1 MASIN
6 CPQKECNRTFKKL
19 VIVTNFSFVPEE
31 TYSACPYCLTR
42 INIGSK
48 KYGPTCIA
56 PEKPANIGSGD
67 SNEASIVPQTIQVYS
82 LTEKSEQTLNSLV
95 FNSQAPQ
102 KIVLKNI
109 KKLEQEKADLI
120 TELDE
125 LRKAATEKID
135 CLENE
140 VAILREER
148 KILKKLASS

>member
-1 MASIN
+1 MVIMASIN

-67 SNEASIVPQTIQVYS
+67 SNEASIVPQTIHVYS
-82 LTEKSEQTLNSLV
+82 LTEKSEQTLNSLA

-102 KIVLKNI
+102 KI
-109 KKLEQEKADLI
+109 A
-120 TELDE
+120 T
-125 LRKAATEKID
+125 RKHKETRTRKSRFNYRIGRTQKSSNRED
-135 CLENE
+135 QL
-140 VAILREER
+140 LRE
-148 KILKKLASS
+148 